1 MIVSTMG
8 ARHLLFRLGGP
19 ARLPDA
25 LHAVLRDEVVLTGW
39 MHASGMLSDV
49 QLRAGASSTGAP
61 PRKLSGQVQVIAL
74 EGSIG
79 LSGGDVSCGL
89 RAVLARETESG
100 LETISGDIVSAQI
113 ETLEVWVTA
122 FDDVTATRQQ
132 DRAGV
137 WVLDVTESAGRI
149 APPPAARG
157 EDMRTAVTSPAPPT
171 GSNTSGAPAPVF
183 INSPSPPPT
192 PPMPSPMQSG
202 FAEVSRAAVV
212 EPPKS
217 AAPPAPPAPQRPSP
231 TFSASAAMPQRIA
244 KPIMPETE
252 DDPVPEPGDTVEH
265 FAFGRCEV
273 LKSEDDRL
281 HVRLSKDQRI
291 KEIALEMLK
300 VSPLPSDE
308 GQTTRHWRLARKL

>member
-1 MIVSTMG
+1 MTVSTTG

-39 MHASGMLSDV
+39 MRASGMLSDV
-49 QLRAGASSTGAP
+49 ELRAGASSSAP

-100 LETISGDIVSAQI
+100 LETISGDIVGAQI

-132 DRAGV
+132 DGAGV
-137 WVLDVTESAGRI
+137 WVLDVTESAARI
-149 APPPAARG
+149 APPPPAGRS
-157 EDMRTAVTSPAPPT
+157 EDIRTAVTSPAPPA
-171 GSNTSGAPAPVF
+171 GSNSSGAPAPVF
-183 INSPSPPPT
+183 INSPSP
-192 PPMPSPMQSG
+192 SPMQSG
-202 FAEVSRAAVV
+202 FAEVSRAVV
-212 EPPKS
+212 EPPRP
-217 AAPPAPPAPQRPSP
+217 AAPPAPSPPAPQRPSP